1 MLQLLTI
8 VLAIAFSLS
17 NEPPQTALRNQDTAG
32 FVELTD
38 DGTQPPNPVPNK
50 TEDGTVPP
58 YPVPKKSDEYP
69 SPPVPR

>member
-17 NEPPQTALRNQDTAG
+17 NEPPQTALRDQDTAG

-38 DGTQPPNPVPNK
+38 DGTTPPNPVPKK
-50 TEDGTVPP
+50 TDDGASPHTLTDKD
-58 YPVPKKSDEYP
+58 PVIS
-69 SPPVPR
+69 